1 MYWPPIPAEDAA
13 RRREVQK
20 VDHPATRNRLHR
32 WGAIRK
38 QVQSSKWSCA
48 GPPMWIEWP
57 SRKSP
62 DSFASSRR
70 QSEDR
75 ATESDRTPE
84 GILWAFL
91 RPVVP
96 DKPENVSS
104 AGTLRH
110 APDDSQH
117 TPAARHNRTQRNFR
131 CRAGPRRPLLRS
143 QSQHFPLVATSW
155 ESVSSQS
162 RLSEERPTLSRKRV
176 GGPKATGKA
185 AGVFCL

>member
-1 MYWPPIPAEDAA
+1 MQPGDGKFKKLITLPREIDFIVGGRSVNKFNLRSGLARAHRCGLNGRLEKALIRLRHLEDKLRIA
-13 RRREVQK
+13 RRK
-20 VDHPATRNRLHR
+20 
-32 WGAIRK
+32 
-38 QVQSSKWSCA
+38 
-48 GPPMWIEWP
+48 
-57 SRKSP
+57 
-62 DSFASSRR
+62 
-70 QSEDR
+70 
-75 ATESDRTPE
+75 ATEPRKESC
-84 GILWAFL
+84 GH
-91 RPVVP
+91 
-96 DKPENVSS
+96 KPENVSS